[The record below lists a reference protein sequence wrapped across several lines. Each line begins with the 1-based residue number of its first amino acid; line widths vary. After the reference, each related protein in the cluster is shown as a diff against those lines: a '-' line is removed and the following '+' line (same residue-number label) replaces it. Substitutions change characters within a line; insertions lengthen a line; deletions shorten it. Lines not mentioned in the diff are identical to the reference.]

1 MNIYERIDGS
11 KYRNIWVVGDLHGC
25 YTNLMK
31 KLETIGFDTKKDL
44 LISVGDLVD
53 RGTENVEC
61 LELITFPWFRAVR
74 GNHEQMMI
82 DGLSER
88 GNVNHWLLNGGGWFF
103 NLDYDKEILAKALAH
118 KADELPLII
127 ELVSKGKKYVIC
139 HADYPCDKYE
149 FGKPVDHQQVIWN
162 RERIS
167 NSQDGIVKEIKGYE
181 FGKPVDHQQVIWNR
195 ERISNSQDGIV
206 KEIKGADT
214 FIFGHTQ
221 AVKPLKFANQMYID
235 TGAVFCGNLT
245 LIQVQ
250 GEGAWA

>member
-88 GNVNHWLLNGGGWFF
+88 GNVNHCCLMAVAGSLISITTKKFWLKL
-103 NLDYDKEILAKALAH
+103 
-118 KADELPLII
+118 LP
-127 ELVSKGKKYVIC
+127 
-139 HADYPCDKYE
+139 
-149 FGKPVDHQQVIWN
+149 
-162 RERIS
+162 
-167 NSQDGIVKEIKGYE
+167 IK
-181 FGKPVDHQQVIWNR
+181 
-195 ERISNSQDGIV
+195 
-206 KEIKGADT
+206 
-214 FIFGHTQ
+214 
-221 AVKPLKFANQMYID
+221 QMN
-235 TGAVFCGNLT
+235 FR
-245 LIQVQ
+245 
-250 GEGAWA
+250 

>member
-1 MNIYERIDGS
+1 
-11 KYRNIWVVGDLHGC
+11 
-25 YTNLMK
+25 

-61 LELITFPWFRAVR
+61 LELITFPLFRAVR

-88 GNVNHWLLNGGGWFF
+88 GNVNHWLFNGGGWFF

-139 HADYPCDKYE
+139 HADYPCDEYE
-149 FGKPVDHQQVIWN
+149 FGKPVDYQQVIWN

-167 NSQDGIVKEIKGYE
+167 NSQDGV
-181 FGKPVDHQQVIWNR
+181 
-195 ERISNSQDGIV
+195 V

-214 FIFGHTQ
+214 FIFGHTP

-250 GEGAWA
+250 GEGA